1 MARGLHRIASEVPMR
16 DLRVSIPELAF
27 IGGTRGIL
35 GAGIGLLLAGQFSQR
50 TRKKIG
56 IAMLVLGALTTIPVL
71 IGVRRRV
78 GANGQVK
85 RPMNEQP
92 MTTG

>member
-16 DLRVSIPELAF
+16 DLRLSIPGL
-27 IGGTRGIL
+27 
-35 GAGIGLLLAGQFSQR
+35 GLLLAGQFSQR

-56 IAMLVLGALTTIPVL
+56 VALLVLGALTTIPVF
-71 IGVRRRV
+71 IGIRRRV
-78 GANGQVK
+78 GANGHVK
-85 RPMNEQP
+85 PSMNEQP